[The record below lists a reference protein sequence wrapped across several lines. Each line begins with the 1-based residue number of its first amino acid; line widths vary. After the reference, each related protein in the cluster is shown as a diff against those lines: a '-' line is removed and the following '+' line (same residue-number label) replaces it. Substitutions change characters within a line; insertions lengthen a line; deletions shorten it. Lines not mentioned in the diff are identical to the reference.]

1 MAKLWGRYRYLPYIP
16 CVHTGIAFS
25 ILNIFSKMEDLKD
38 IRSTLPA
45 RTPKLQ
51 LAAEQPL
58 IGECQILSKK
68 DTTCQGAKRKPQQD
82 GRRGEITFRIKP
94 HTLQRLCKGSNKPCA
109 HQDPEIHRDWDR
121 TVFECLLQRYGSA
134 VDCCWGRGS
143 GCSRPGY
150 GISPLGGGHH

>member
-94 HTLQRLCKGSNKPCA
+94 HTSQRCSEGWNKLCA
-109 HQDPEIHRDWDR
+109 HQDPETPQRLRQNYVW
-121 TVFECLLQRYGSA
+121 VSPVEVWVSSGLLQRQGLW
-134 VDCCWGRGS
+134 VQ
-143 GCSRPGY
+143 
-150 GISPLGGGHH
+150 